1 MHVFYR
7 PPKILSPLLCLIISA
22 LYLSACAYNPVEIK
36 CIEYRAAF
44 DIGSGT
50 TKMKVA
56 KIDKCIQKNIGFIY
70 SKDIKVPYAENWVR
84 GVLSDDIRSKGIIAL
99 KALKKEAVEKGAKTF
114 TGVATEALRQAF
126 NTPEFLQEIK
136 AQTGIPVKLISPD
149 EEAILGYLAA
159 VSVLGS
165 KAKNAV
171 VWDIGGN
178 SMQMVFSRN
187 DQRYIIYHGNLASI
201 TFKKKILSEIKNKK
215 LIQSNS
221 PNPIGKD
228 NLEKAL
234 KIAMLAAAE
243 VPEEIKQK
251 LQKQDTFIIG
261 IGGVHNQS
269 INKQLGS
276 KNIYRREELIDVLNY
291 RINLTDKDIG
301 GHYADTEVSNLI
313 LVLGFM
319 KQLALNEIIP
329 VNVNLADGIFFDPTF
344 W

>member
-1 MHVFYR
+1 MRFFSHF
-7 PPKILSPLLCLIISA
+7 PKILFLSLYLIICA
-22 LYLSACAYNPVEIK
+22 PYLSACAYNPVEIK
-36 CIEYRAAF
+36 CIEYRAVF
-44 DIGSGT
+44 DVGSET
-50 TKMKVA
+50 TKMKVS
-56 KIDKCIQKNIGFIY
+56 KIDKCMQKNIGFIY
-70 SKDIKVPYAENWVR
+70 SKDIKVPYAENLVS

-99 KALKKEAVEKGAKTF
+99 KALKKEAVEAGAQTF

-149 EEAILGYLAA
+149 KEAILGYLAT

-178 SMQMVFSRN
+178 SMQMVFRRS
-187 DQRYIIYHGNLASI
+187 DQHYIIYHGNLASI

-215 LIQSNS
+215 LIQGNS

-228 NLEKAL
+228 DLERAL

-251 LQKQDTFIIG
+251 LQKPDTFIIG

-291 RINLTDKDIG
+291 RINLTDRDIG

-319 KQLALNEIIP
+319 KQLVLNEIIP

>member
-1 MHVFYR
+1 MRFFPHF
-7 PPKILSPLLCLIISA
+7 PKKLSVLLCLIIYP
-22 LYLSACAYNPVEIK
+22 LYLSACVYNPVEIK
-36 CIEYRAAF
+36 CIEYRAVF
-44 DIGSGT
+44 DVGSET

-56 KIDKCIQKNIGFIY
+56 KIDKCLQKNIGFIY
-70 SKDIKVPYAENWVR
+70 SKDIKVSYAENRVR

-99 KALKKEAVEKGAKTF
+99 KALKKEATETGAQIF

-178 SMQMVFSRN
+178 SMQMVFRRN

-215 LIQSNS
+215 LTQSNS

-228 NLEKAL
+228 NLEKVL

-276 KNIYRREELIDVLNY
+276 KNSYRREELIDVLIY
-291 RINLTDKDIG
+291 RINLTDTDIG
-301 GHYADTEVSNLI
+301 GCYADTEVSNLI

-319 KQLALNEIIP
+319 KQLDLNEIIP
-329 VNVNLADGIFFDPTF
+329 VNVNLADGILFDPTF

>member
-1 MHVFYR
+1 METL
-7 PPKILSPLLCLIISA
+7 PPLPS
-22 LYLSACAYNPVEIK
+22 
-36 CIEYRAAF
+36 
-44 DIGSGT
+44 
-50 TKMKVA
+50 
-56 KIDKCIQKNIGFIY
+56 
-70 SKDIKVPYAENWVR
+70 
-84 GVLSDDIRSKGIIAL
+84 
-99 KALKKEAVEKGAKTF
+99 
-114 TGVATEALRQAF
+114 
-126 NTPEFLQEIK
+126 
-136 AQTGIPVKLISPD
+136 
-149 EEAILGYLAA
+149 
-159 VSVLGS
+159 
-165 KAKNAV
+165 
-171 VWDIGGN
+171 
-178 SMQMVFSRN
+178 
-187 DQRYIIYHGNLASI
+187 
-201 TFKKKILSEIKNKK
+201 KKILSEIKNKK